1 MSDDKILEDWVP
13 GTKNYRIRA
22 SVMTG
27 ISGLYTLFVLVTVV
41 MFIVVARNK
50 RSGLEKR
57 SAKLVVIQALGCYLT
72 GVDGLVTS
80 ALNNWACFVRLWLF
94 NLGFMLSLSAMFAR
108 AFHLLVVYKVH
119 ELTSALSARDPQQM
133 IEDLSNGVVRLED
146 PAIPKIVV
154 HSSLIGG
161 TRIDEMAEKH
171 DLRQTHADQTLRS
184 EVNNTHTR
192 IQLLQQLR
200 KYRRLLPY
208 TTDRMLIVFILI
220 STLFTVILSLV
231 INVTNKQFSLRPL
244 ETVCSFFWGF
254 LPVTA
259 IIVVYFFLAFPVI
272 LWRVWRNRDAY
283 GIRSDLIICDTV
295 GIGIL
300 VVTLIWVNALHE
312 TQQIWPG
319 LSFIW
324 VYALLIHI
332 SSVFVPLLNAIKH
345 NKSAAR
351 DAKQQTQ
358 YFDLNQDSPAEPAA
372 AQLPVNRRAGFKR
385 MLDSPAE
392 YQQFR
397 TFAVSCFSSELT
409 TFIEEYQVLKAETL
423 AILCPQTQKRPSTSA
438 SSTVDGGPRAPRISD
453 SGSRHV
459 TFAQSVNVAPCLLDN
474 ATLDT
479 GDHLNPTTSITV
491 SILDTLASADPVYC
505 HDGAEKTMFPPQL
518 LDKLK
523 AIYWDYIDP
532 SSYTSVNATPL
543 VVRHITESMNTNQYT
558 VTMLD
563 ELKEEVLFM
572 LYTDVY
578 TRFVRK

>member
-13 GTKNYRIRA
+13 GTTNYRIRA

-57 SAKLVVIQALGCYLT
+57 SAKLVVIQAFGCYLA

-80 ALNNWACFVRLWLF
+80 ALNNWACFAKLWLF

-119 ELTSALSARDPQQM
+119 ELTSALSARDPQQI
-133 IEDLSNGVVRLED
+133 IEDLSNGVMRLED
-146 PAIPKIVV
+146 PSMPKIVV
-154 HSSLIGG
+154 HSSLIGS
-161 TRIDEMAEKH
+161 TRIDEMVEKH
-171 DLRQTHADQTLRS
+171 DLTHADQALRS
-184 EVNNTHTR
+184 KVSTTHKR
-192 IQLLQQLR
+192 VQLLQQLR

-208 TTDRMLIVFILI
+208 TTDRMLIIFILL

-231 INVTNKQFSLRPL
+231 INATNKQFSLRPL

-259 IIVVYFFLAFPVI
+259 IIVVYFFLVFPVI

-319 LSFIW
+319 LSFVWI
-324 VYALLIHI
+324 YALFIHI

-358 YFDLNQDSPAEPAA
+358 YFDLNQDSPVPAA
-372 AQLPVNRRAGFKR
+372 AQPPVNRRAGFKR
-385 MLDSPAE
+385 MLDNPTE

-438 SSTVDGGPRAPRISD
+438 STTVDGGPSQIPG

-459 TFAQSVNVAPCLLDN
+459 TFAQSVSVAPCLLDN

-479 GDHLNPTTSITV
+479 GDQLEPTTSITV
-491 SILDTLASADPVYC
+491 SILDTLASADPIFC
-505 HDGAEKTMFPPQL
+505 RDGADKTMFPSQL
-518 LDKLK
+518 FDKLK

-543 VVRHITESMNTNQYT
+543 VVRHITESMNSNQFT